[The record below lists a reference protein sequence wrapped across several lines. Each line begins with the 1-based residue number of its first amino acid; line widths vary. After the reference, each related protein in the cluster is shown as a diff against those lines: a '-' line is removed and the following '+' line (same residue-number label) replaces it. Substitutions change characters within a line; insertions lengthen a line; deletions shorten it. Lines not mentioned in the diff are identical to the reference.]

1 MSAEIQVE
9 VGRLGPVSGAGSVG
23 ESVGPPRTGV
33 PMPAHPL
40 DPAPGL
46 LADEVAPVR
55 RVVATHLRQRSAGD
69 LVLVAVSGG
78 ADSLTLAAVTAAV
91 APMFAVRVGA
101 VIVDHQLFP
110 GSTAVAEE
118 AAQRCRAMGLDPVQI
133 IDVDVDVSSGQGVE
147 GAARIARYAALRSV
161 AQMVDASEVLLGHT
175 LDDQAETVLMG
186 LARGSGARSLAGM
199 SVADGLWGRPL
210 LSISRAVVR
219 GALEAMLPNVDAW
232 QDPANEDPRFLRSR
246 VRHELMPVLDEVL
259 GAGAVE
265 ALARTADHLRAD
277 NVALEVWAQ
286 IVWETCAVIDGVTAD
301 IAGDLTVGV
310 KRDVVLAVEPLAPVP
325 EAVRRRVLRR
335 ALLAAGVPGG
345 SLTAEH
351 IQTVDLLVADWRGR
365 GPAALP
371 GKLSATRSKEALRI
385 CR

>member
-1 MSAEIQVE
+1 MSAEMTPE
-9 VGRLGPVSGAGSVG
+9 LGRLRPVSGAGSVE
-23 ESVGPPRTGV
+23 ESVGPPLTGV
-33 PMPAHPL
+33 PMPTPPMDA
-40 DPAPGL
+40 APGL
-46 LADEVAPVR
+46 LAEEVAPVR
-55 RVVATHLRQRSAGD
+55 RAVATHLRKRSPGD

-110 GSTAVAEE
+110 GSGAVAEE
-118 AAQRCRAMGLDPVQI
+118 AAQRCTALGLDPVQVI
-133 IDVDVDVSSGQGVE
+133 QVDVDVRNGQGIE
-147 GAARIARYAALRSV
+147 GAARTARYTALRSV
-161 AQMVDASEVLLGHT
+161 AQMVDAAEVLLGHT

-186 LARGSGARSLAGM
+186 LARGAGARSLAGM
-199 SVADGLWGRPL
+199 SMSDGLWGRPL
-210 LSISRAVVR
+210 LSVSRAVVR
-219 GALEAMLPNVDAW
+219 GALEAMLPAVDAW

-246 VRHELMPVLDEVL
+246 VRHELMPVLDDVL
-259 GAGAVE
+259 GAGAIE

-286 IVWETCAVIDGVTAD
+286 IVWDSCAVIDGVTAD
-301 IAGDLTVGV
+301 IAGELTGGV
-310 KRDVVLAVEPLAPVP
+310 KRDVVVAVGPLAPLP

-351 IQTVDLLVADWRGR
+351 IQAVDLLVADWRGR

-371 GKLSATRSKEALRI
+371 GKLTATRTKDALRI
-385 CR
+385 RR